1 MLHIKFHVSISNN
14 HQKIAPGVKK
24 RLLRCALLLFLFL
37 QRDPQK
43 AHIHDQPNIFA
54 EDREKIHRKMAE
66 LCDGDT
72 YKKKTKKNKN
82 PETKSNPSALLYV
95 YFRKVAAFG
104 SSSSSVEIPPITFIN
119 R

>member
-1 MLHIKFHVSISNN
+1 MLHTKFHVSISNN

-24 RLLRCALLLFLFL
+24 RLLRCVLLLFLFL

-72 YKKKTKKNKN
+72 NKQKNKQKNKN

-95 YFRKVAAFG
+95 YFRKVAACG
-104 SSSSSVEIPPITFIN
+104 SSSFF